1 MQGHGP
7 PVDWWAVGVLVYEM
21 THGHTPFSDR
31 GAVDDV
37 LQLYRNIGN
46 PAFRVCYDAS
56 LPPPLL
62 SFAKRLL
69 RRNPATRLGSPAD
82 GAAAGSQAVRA
93 HEWLRDVAW
102 EAPGAWRRLDP
113 LSLQP
118 TTPGAAG
125 EVGGCSEE
133 QAEQQA
139 EEQAEELSGRGTE
152 RAVPVPVPQ
161 QQQPPPAVGGEEGS
175 GEEGSPLRRAPG
187 LAPSPKP
194 RSPRRRSH
202 DLSRGRHSAAPA
214 QRRRQSHDLATR
226 SPYSLMTR
234 MLLLQQGGSAQWV
247 RKASSL
253 AEGGESEWGD
263 SLGGTAA
270 AAAAAVRS
278 PLPLNGDR
286 LVAFTAGWASD
297 GLLAQEQPVPL
308 ATPTS

>member
-1 MQGHGP
+1 
-7 PVDWWAVGVLVYEM
+7 
-21 THGHTPFSDR
+21 
-31 GAVDDV
+31 
-37 LQLYRNIGN
+37 
-46 PAFRVCYDAS
+46 
-56 LPPPLL
+56 
-62 SFAKRLL
+62 
-69 RRNPATRLGSPAD
+69 
-82 GAAAGSQAVRA
+82 
-93 HEWLRDVAW
+93 VAW

-175 GEEGSPLRRAPG
+175 GEEGSPFRRAPG

-253 AEGGESEWGD
+253 AEGGESESGD

-278 PLPLNGDR
+278 PLSLPSDR

>member
-1 MQGHGP
+1 
-7 PVDWWAVGVLVYEM
+7 
-21 THGHTPFSDR
+21 
-31 GAVDDV
+31 
-37 LQLYRNIGN
+37 
-46 PAFRVCYDAS
+46 
-56 LPPPLL
+56 
-62 SFAKRLL
+62 
-69 RRNPATRLGSPAD
+69 
-82 GAAAGSQAVRA
+82 
-93 HEWLRDVAW
+93 VAW
-102 EAPGAWRRLDP
+102 EAPRAWRRLDP

-125 EVGGCSEE
+125 EVGGCGEE
-133 QAEQQA
+133 RAEQQAEQQA
-139 EEQAEELSGRGTE
+139 EEQAEELSEELSGRGTE

-161 QQQPPPAVGGEEGS
+161 QQPPAVGGEEGS

-194 RSPRRRSH
+194 RSPRRRSY
-202 DLSRGRHSAAPA
+202 DLSPGRHSAAPA

-253 AEGGESEWGD
+253 AEGSEGEWGD
-263 SLGGTAA
+263 SLGGGGGGIGA
-270 AAAAAVRS
+270 RS
-278 PLPLNGDR
+278 PLTLPCDR
-286 LVAFTAGWASD
+286 LVAYTAGWASD